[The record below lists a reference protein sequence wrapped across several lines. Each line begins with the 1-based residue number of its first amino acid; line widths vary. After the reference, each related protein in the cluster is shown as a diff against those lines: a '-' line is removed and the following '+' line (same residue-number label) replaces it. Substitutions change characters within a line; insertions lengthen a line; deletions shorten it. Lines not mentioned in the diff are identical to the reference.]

1 MEGFVRVQLLV
12 LVLQLA
18 PAPSLASWWSGLLA
32 SAESQPDEQTQTA
45 WVELRRQQPVV
56 RLDESVLPLFDRE
69 TGEARVDRWQRELG
83 LPAKRRRT
91 STVDQPGPTAA
102 FLDEDL
108 DGTGWD
114 FWQGGAQAIQANSVH
129 QDTPPPPEFSKGAT
143 DRRSMETL
151 ALYQRLQAQAIA
163 ERSWR
168 HKPSVTLIG
177 ATELAGAGDACAQT
191 ASVWSTSCNE
201 GLTAEMYRSA
211 YGVIPGCSPQSGHC
225 DRRVLDGFAT
235 PIECAQLIAATN
247 SAMQF
252 LFHQGDQTS
261 LAPASSAERL
271 GLRGSLLSRY
281 LLLKTRLQ
289 IMKDYNL
296 DALYDSGALLT
307 RISHGMPNDEWELDP
322 GHAYW
327 NPHVDKANI
336 AT

>member
-1 MEGFVRVQLLV
+1 MQLLV
-12 LVLQLA
+12 LVLQVHLG
-18 PAPSLASWWSGLLA
+18 PVPSLASSWWRGSRV
-32 SAESQPDEQTQTA
+32 ESQTDEQMQTA
-45 WVELRRQQPVV
+45 AWAELRRQQPVV
-56 RLDESVLPLFDRE
+56 QLDESVLLLFDRE
-69 TGEARVDRWQRELG
+69 AGEARVDRWRGELG
-83 LPAKRRRT
+83 LPTRRRT
-91 STVDQPGPTAA
+91 SAMDQTVPVARTS
-102 FLDEDL
+102 FLYEDF

-114 FWQGGAQAIQANSVH
+114 FWQGGVKAGQGTSLH
-129 QDTPPPPEFSKGAT
+129 QDEPPPPEFSKGAT

-168 HKPSVTLIG
+168 HKPSVTLIR
-177 ATELAGAGDACAQT
+177 ATELAGSGDACAQT
-191 ASVWSTSCNE
+191 ASVWSISCNE
-201 GLTAEMYRSA
+201 GLTAEMYHGA
-211 YGVIPGCSPQSGHC
+211 YGVIPGCSPQRGPC

-235 PIECAQLIAATN
+235 PVECAQLIAATN

-271 GLRGSLLSRY
+271 GMRGSLLFRY

-307 RISHGMPNDEWELDP
+307 RISHGMPNDEWEMDP